1 MPLDE
6 LALAPGDALRA
17 LAAAGEPWPF
27 ALTGDWAGG
36 GAIVGARPLRVAGPD
51 EDPFALLD
59 EQPAVEAAHVPQEMV
74 GGGWFGWLGYGLGA
88 RVERLAPPPPR
99 PVPLP
104 PFQLAFYDHL
114 LRRDPHGRWWFE
126 ALATRERTAA
136 LEARCAQLRALLA
149 SAEEAADGGAAT
161 AGSRQTAH
169 GGSLAAGSR
178 QTAHGGSLAAGSRP
192 AARGEHRAGA
202 PRGPAFRIAGPGA
215 AGHRAAVA
223 ACRERIAAGEV
234 FQANVCLRLEAD
246 WDGDLAELFALAAER
261 LEPARGAA
269 FPAPWGGIASLSPEL
284 FLRRRGRAVESA
296 PIKGTVARDGDA
308 ADVAAA
314 RAALL
319 RSAKDG
325 AEHTMIVDLMR
336 NDLGRVCAYGSVEAE
351 PAPAAEPHPGVWHLV
366 TRVRGRL
373 RADAG
378 DGALLRAT
386 FPPGSVTGAP
396 KVQALHVI
404 GELESSAREAYT
416 GAIGFASPLAG
427 LELSVAIR
435 TFEARDGRLW
445 LGAGGGVVADS
456 DPERELEEC
465 LVKARPLV
473 EAIGGRIE
481 EPRAARAA
489 QGTRPGG
496 GPRGAQ
502 PVSGGRAAQRTH
514 PGGAH
519 RDAQPVSGGR
529 AGISPALVPGRRR
542 PDPRAGVFETLR
554 VRDGEAPRA
563 DAHLAR
569 LAASVAVLYD
579 ATLPDD
585 LADRVAD
592 AAAASATGALRVAD
606 AAAASATGALRVHA
620 RPDGRGA
627 VAVAVGPGAERVRTA
642 PVRLVPFTL
651 PGGLGAHKWH
661 DRRLLDA
668 LAREAAGATPLLLD
682 GDGAVLEAAWA
693 SVFVLEGE
701 RLTTPPA
708 DGRLLPGVTRA
719 ALLDA
724 AEAYGLAPA
733 EAPLTLERLVRAD
746 AILVTSALA
755 GAVQATVEGHLGDIG
770 ALALV
775 RDLTRSAQSPALPA
789 NA

>member
-1 MPLDE
+1 MPADAAARPLRVP
-6 LALAPGDALRA
+6 LGAPALAPGDVLRA
-17 LAAAGEPWPF
+17 LVRAGEPWPF

-59 EQPAVEAAHVPQEMV
+59 EQPAVEAADAPPETV

-88 RVERLAPPPPR
+88 RVERLAPPPPS
-99 PVPLP
+99 PAPLP
-104 PFQLAFYDHL
+104 LFQLAFYDHL
-114 LRRDPHGRWWFE
+114 LRRDARGRWWFE
-126 ALATRERTAA
+126 ALATRERAAA

-149 SAEEAADGGAAT
+149 TATAAGGGAA
-161 AGSRQTAH
+161 QH
-169 GGSLAAGSR
+169 GDSS
-178 QTAHGGSLAAGSRP
+178 TAGSRP
-192 AARGEHRAGA
+192 APGVEHAATGRS
-202 PRGPAFRIAGPGA
+202 GPGFRIAAAGA
-215 AGHRAAVA
+215 AGHLAAVA
-223 ACRERIAAGEV
+223 ACRERIAAGEI
-234 FQANVCLRLEAD
+234 FQANVCLRLEAA
-246 WDGDLAELFALAAER
+246 WDGDVAELFALAAER
-261 LEPARGAA
+261 LQPARGAA

-284 FLRRRGRAVESA
+284 FLRRRGRAVQSA

-308 ADVAAA
+308 AGAAAA

-319 RSAKDG
+319 ASAKDG

-336 NDLGRVCAYGSVEAE
+336 NDLGRVCAYGSVEAD
-351 PAPAAEPHPGVWHLV
+351 PAPAAEPHPGLWHLV

-396 KVQALHVI
+396 KVQALQVI

-435 TFEARDGRLW
+435 TFEARDGRLR

-456 DPERELEEC
+456 DPAHELEEC

-481 EPRAARAA
+481 EAGAADAPGRAHLA
-489 QGTRPGG
+489 G
-496 GPRGAQ
+496 GPLGAQ
-502 PVSGGRAAQRTH
+502 PAGGPLATL
-514 PGGAH
+514 P
-519 RDAQPVSGGR
+519 
-529 AGISPALVPGRRR
+529 PALAAGRRR

-554 VRDGEAPRA
+554 VRDGEAQHAPE
-563 DAHLAR
+563 HLAR
-569 LAASVAVLYD
+569 LAASVAALYD
-579 ATLPDD
+579 AGLPQD
-585 LADRVAD
+585 LAERVGN
-592 AAAASATGALRVAD
+592 AAAEIGV
-606 AAAASATGALRVHA
+606 GALRVHA
-620 RPDGRGA
+620 RPAARGA
-627 VAVAVGPGAERVRTA
+627 VAVTLEPGAERARRL
-642 PVRLVPFTL
+642 PVRLAPFVL

-668 LAREAAGATPLLLD
+668 LAHEAAGATPLLLD
-682 GDGAVLEAAWA
+682 ADGAVLEAAWA
-693 SVFVLEGE
+693 SVLVLEGE

-719 ALLDA
+719 ALMDA
-724 AEAYGLAPA
+724 ADALGLAPA
-733 EAPLTLERLVRAD
+733 EAPLRLERLVRAD
-746 AILVTSALA
+746 AILLTSALV
-755 GAVQATVEGHLGDIG
+755 GAVQATVKGHRGEVG
-770 ALALV
+770 ASALV
-775 RDLTRSAQSPALPA
+775 RDLTRPAQSPALPA